1 MATRR
6 VFSYKP
12 LWKLLIDRDLNKTE
26 LQEMAGISAA
36 TLAKLGRGGN
46 VTTDVLARICIALDV
61 YFSAI
66 AETVIE
72 QQDNQGSTGGKRTI
86 E

>member
-1 MATRR
+1 MTTRR

-26 LQEMAGISAA
+26 LQELAGISAA

-46 VTTDVLARICIALDV
+46 VTTDVLARICTALDV
-61 YFSAI
+61 DLSAI

-72 QQDNQGSTGGKRTI
+72 RQDNQGSTGGKRTI